1 LNQLTPRY
9 LFTGFLFSALWASA
23 SSAGKFGIMS
33 AEGLVL
39 FVVRFFIAGILLLL
53 YATFIQKDR
62 FPLKNEWKPLFIF
75 GALNTALY
83 LGIFIVALSEVTAG
97 ITTIALALNPLLIS
111 FIMAIW
117 LKRPVS
123 ALEWI
128 SIVIGIVGVVIVAYP
143 LLKDSYAT
151 IPGLLMI
158 ALCMLA
164 YSLGSVYYGTIT
176 WKLSR
181 TAINGWQV
189 LIGGMLLVPLALLMH
204 SKPNNFDL
212 RFWLSIGWLVI
223 PVSIG
228 AVQLWL
234 YLLKSDPV
242 KASLWL
248 FLCPIFGLIYA
259 TFLLDEPFSIFTV
272 IGSALVLTALAL
284 GQRAG
289 KASVAVSKS

>member
-1 LNQLTPRY
+1 MNNLSARY
-9 LFTGFLFSALWASA
+9 LLTGFLFAALWASA

-39 FVVRFFIAGILLLL
+39 FVVRFFLAGILLLA
-53 YATFIQKDR
+53 YATFIQRDR
-62 FPLKNEWKPLFIF
+62 FPGKNEWKPLIIF

-111 FIMAIW
+111 FITAIW

-123 ALEWI
+123 AMEWV
-128 SIVIGIVGVVIVAYP
+128 SIFIGIIGVVVVAYP
-143 LLKDSYAT
+143 LLQESYAT
-151 IPGLLMI
+151 VPGLLMI

-164 YSLGSVYYGTIT
+164 YSFGSVYYGTIT

-189 LIGGMLLVPLALLMH
+189 LIGGILLVPLAVLMH
-204 SKPNNFDL
+204 SKPNHFDA
-212 RFWLSIGWLVI
+212 RFWFSIGWLVI

-248 FLCPIFGLIYA
+248 FLCPVFGLIYA
-259 TFLLDEPFSIFTV
+259 TFLLDEPFTIHTV
-272 IGSALVLTALAL
+272 IGSALVLIALAL

-289 KASVAVSKS
+289 KNSPAVSKP